1 VKLIIQFL
9 RENNLN
15 RSRSTLEK
23 ESNTSINTVEN
34 KSRFLQDII
43 DGRWDIVLKQV
54 TLLDIPNDKLFDL
67 YEQVKTRQSKKYR
80 DHFY

>member
-1 VKLIIQFL
+1 M

-15 RSRSTLEK
+15 QSRSILEK

-34 KSRFLQDII
+34 KSKFLQDII

-54 TLLDIPNDKLFDL
+54 VTLDILNEKLFDL
-67 YEQVKTRQSKKYR
+67 YEQVKQRKNNPNIMIG
-80 DHFY
+80 FY